1 MKEVVVC
8 GKGNLSLKILKW
20 FFERK
25 KIYKIKSFV
34 PAITKEINAPEDWD
48 NNEIRSFCLNKDI
61 RYIESGLITDLFDK
75 DQEDNYKCDLF
86 KKMCNYMQLFLCDN
100 N

>member
-1 MKEVVVC
+1 MKEVVIC

-48 NNEIRSFCLNKDI
+48 NNEIRKNPFLVYLAI
-61 RYIESGLITDLFDK
+61 
-75 DQEDNYKCDLF
+75 
-86 KKMCNYMQLFLCDN
+86 LFLQPHVLGFLFILIY
-100 N
+100 